1 MKRWRN
7 LPEKWSERTKSW
19 KIWVKRWDMIVVL
32 HVFIEGLERENW
44 KKKLEEIKDTFTHT
58 FLTFPT
64 LQTTKALW
72 VQSRLNKHMSG
83 SVIKHIFLIL
93 QNTKEQE
100 RMLKDSRNGSGIGN
114 WPQRWFLE
122 DKRMMPSWF
131 GRNFDSVPNKLQIQ
145 YEGKIKA
152 F

>member
-1 MKRWRN
+1 MKKPSRKTEWKN
-7 LPEKWSERTKSW
+7 KELENMSEKMRHDSDPTYFYRGSR
-19 KIWVKRWDMIVVL
+19 KRKL
-32 HVFIEGLERENW
+32 KN
-44 KKKLEEIKDTFTHT
+44 KLEEIKDTFTHT

-72 VQSRLNKHMSG
+72 VQSRLSKHMSG
-83 SVIKHIFLIL
+83 SVIKHIFLIF
-93 QNTKEQE
+93 QNTKEKE
-100 RMLKDSRNGSGIGN
+100 RMLKYSRNGSGIGN

-122 DKRMMPSWF
+122 DKRMIPSWF

>member
-1 MKRWRN
+1 MKKPSRKMEWKN
-7 LPEKWSERTKSW
+7 KELENMSEKMRHDSGPACFYRGSG
-19 KIWVKRWDMIVVL
+19 KRKL
-32 HVFIEGLERENW
+32 

-83 SVIKHIFLIL
+83 SVIKHIFLIF

-114 WPQRWFLE
+114 WLQRWFLE
-122 DKRMMPSWF
+122 DKRMIPSWF